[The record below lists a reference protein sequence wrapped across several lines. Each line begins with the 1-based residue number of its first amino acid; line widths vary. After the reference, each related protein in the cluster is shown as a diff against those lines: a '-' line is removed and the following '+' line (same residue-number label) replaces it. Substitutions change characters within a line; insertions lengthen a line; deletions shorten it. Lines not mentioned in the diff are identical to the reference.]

1 MQDAPDT
8 PDERLQRRRIR
19 RWKRRARILGP
30 FLGVPILLL
39 TLSLSV
45 DLIEYR
51 PHPESNRLA
60 DQPLQMPLQQNT
72 QPSVSVRPSLLAT
85 SDASALI
92 PTPADDT
99 LAIGGD
105 SIDLDVTLPSA
116 SWQRSPTPPYVVN
129 RR

>member
-72 QPSVSVRPSLLAT
+72 QPSIRPSLLAT

>member
-72 QPSVSVRPSLLAT
+72 QPSVSVRPSLLAI

>member
-72 QPSVSVRPSLLAT
+72 QPSVRPRLLAI

>member
-72 QPSVSVRPSLLAT
+72 QPSVRPRLLAT

-92 PTPADDT
+92 PTPANDT

-116 SWQRSPTPPYVVN
+116 SWQRSPTPSYVVS

>member
-39 TLSLSV
+39 TLSLSL

-72 QPSVSVRPSLLAT
+72 QPSVRPRLLAT

-129 RR
+129 RH

>member
-72 QPSVSVRPSLLAT
+72 QPSVRPSLLAT
-85 SDASALI
+85 SDAGALI

>member
-39 TLSLSV
+39 TLSLSL

-72 QPSVSVRPSLLAT
+72 QPSVRPRLLAT

-116 SWQRSPTPPYVVN
+116 SWQRSPMPPYVVN
-129 RR
+129 RH

>member
-72 QPSVSVRPSLLAT
+72 QPSVRPSLLAT

>member
-60 DQPLQMPLQQNT
+60 DQPIQMPLQQNT
-72 QPSVSVRPSLLAT
+72 QSSLRPRLLAT

-99 LAIGGD
+99 LAIGSD

-116 SWQRSPTPPYVVN
+116 SWQKPPTPPYVVN
-129 RR
+129 RN

>member
-39 TLSLSV
+39 TLSLSL

-72 QPSVSVRPSLLAT
+72 QPSVRPRLLAT

-116 SWQRSPTPPYVVN
+116 SWQRPPTPAYVVN

>member
-72 QPSVSVRPSLLAT
+72 QPSVRPRLLAT